1 MDWASSLQISTS
13 EVQGRVPV
21 TVLHVEGR
29 INMSNTDAL
38 EQAASAA
45 IDQGAR
51 YLLLDLSSVP
61 SLTSAGLRSIHMI
74 YRQLNQPDPESQADS
89 APLEASKHL
98 KLLVTSPE
106 VRKVLQVSGFDS
118 YLDVYGTLQEAIA
131 SF

>member
-1 MDWASSLQISTS
+1 MDWASSLQIRTS
-13 EVQGRVPV
+13 EAQGRVPV

-61 SLTSAGLRSIHMI
+61 SLTSAGLRSIHLI
-74 YRQLNQPDPESQADS
+74 YQQLNQPDPTSQADP
-89 APLEASKHL
+89 AAAEASKRL
-98 KLLVTSPE
+98 KLLVTSPD
-106 VRKVLQVSGFDS
+106 VRKVLQISGFDS
-118 YLDVYGTLQEAIA
+118 YLEVYSSLQKAIA